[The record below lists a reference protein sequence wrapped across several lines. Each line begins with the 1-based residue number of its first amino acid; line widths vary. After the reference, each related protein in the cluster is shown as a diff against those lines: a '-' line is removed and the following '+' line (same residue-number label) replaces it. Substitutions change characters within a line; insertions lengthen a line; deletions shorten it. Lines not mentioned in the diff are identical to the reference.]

1 MRKKNA
7 ARRITTFLLALTLST
22 TGIAQTQRL
31 YETIEGGIPYR
42 IPAIATCSDGT
53 LIAVA
58 DYRYCGSDIGYGA
71 VDLHYRLSEDNGQ
84 TWGTERILA
93 DGTGEEQDVANPKT
107 AWRYAFGDC
116 AIVADRESPEV
127 VVLCVGGKTVYSRAT
142 RQNPNRV
149 VLFRSHDNGRT
160 WDQGRELTDQIYSLF
175 DQRQQGPVQSLFVG
189 SGKIHQSRYVKV
201 GQYYRLY
208 IALCTLSGN
217 FVLYSDDLAET
228 WHVLGD
234 IDHSPALDG
243 DEPKCEELPDGSV
256 ILSSRYWGRLFNIFT
271 FTDAAKGEGSWDLRA
286 KALDMKDIQNACNGE
301 IMLLPA
307 VRKKDGKKVWIALQ
321 SVPFGPERRNVGF
334 YFHELLASH
343 EGAALFAFR
352 WKKGLQVS
360 TQWSAYSTYTLQ
372 HDGRLGFLW
381 EEGPTGYNI
390 DYRPLTLE
398 EITLGEYTS
407 SDYPR

>member
-1 MRKKNA
+1 MR
-7 ARRITTFLLALTLST
+7 ILLTILLLLATSA
-22 TGIAQTQRL
+22 GHAQERTQRL
-31 YETIEGGIPYR
+31 YETVEGGIPYR

-71 VDLHYRLSEDNGQ
+71 VDLHYRLSEDNGL

-228 WHVLGD
+228 WHVLGN

-286 KALDMKDIQNACNGE
+286 KALDMKDIQNARSE
-301 IMLLPA
+301 
-307 VRKKDGKKVWIALQ
+307 
-321 SVPFGPERRNVGF
+321 ERRVGK
-334 YFHELLASH
+334 ECSLACRS
-343 EGAALFAFR
+343 R
-352 WKKGLQVS
+352 WS
-360 TQWSAYSTYTLQ
+360 PD
-372 HDGRLGFLW
+372 H
-381 EEGPTGYNI
+381 
-390 DYRPLTLE
+390 
-398 EITLGEYTS
+398 
-407 SDYPR
+407 